1 MTTTTSVFDA
11 LPGIEVPVGGI
22 AAGFRQLWAASPAE
36 EMRAMQLNLVL
47 HMGANTTAEDANEQF
62 RATVRFSQRYPCR
75 VVVLCPDF
83 DDSAPALMRAKVYGE
98 CFTGKAKNDTR
109 CCEFVLLYYTMAVR
123 GFLENQVSICLSTD
137 LPLYY
142 WAHRFSAARRLAD
155 YSYLLTRS
163 KRIMFDSAVAP
174 PDAFTYPWPNLAA
187 VRDLAYTRTLPL
199 RQNLGQFLSRYAPPL
214 ISGGLH
220 TVTIRHRATF
230 AAEANCLLG
239 WIKKGLVRSGVTC
252 AGSIPGGYGAGLA
265 GVRFVAKPAECAGC
279 MELAFAYADPGK
291 YLRWQANLDR
301 DEARFEGDLGTGRT
315 ALSLGAHLLAP
326 ESALSEAMFF

>member
-1 MTTTTSVFDA
+1 MTTTTSVFDS
-11 LPGIEVPVGGI
+11 LPGIEAPVGGI
-22 AAGFRQLWAASPAE
+22 GAAFQKLWAASPAE

-47 HMGANTTAEDANEQF
+47 HLGANTTPEDANEQF

-83 DDSAPALMRAKVYGE
+83 DEAAPALIKAKIYGE

-109 CCEFVLLYYTMAVR
+109 CCEFVLLYYTMAAR
-123 GFLENQVSICLSTD
+123 GYLENQVSVCLSTD

-142 WAHRFSAARRLAD
+142 WAHRFSAAKRLAD

-163 KRIMFDSAVAP
+163 KRIMFDSALVP

-199 RQNLGQFLSRYAPPL
+199 RQNLGQFLSRYTPVQ
-214 ISGGLH
+214 ITQGLRG
-220 TVTIRHRATF
+220 VTIRHRQDF
-230 AAEANCLLG
+230 SAEANCLLG
-239 WIKKGLVRSGVTC
+239 WIKKGLVRCGGDLTEVGFT
-252 AGSIPGGYGAGLA
+252 AAPGD
-265 GVRFVAKPAECAGC
+265 CAGC
-279 MELAFAYADPGK
+279 LELAFAYADPK
-291 YLRWQANLDR
+291 KVFRWQANLDK

-315 ALSLGAHLLAP
+315 TLLLGAHLLTP
-326 ESALSEAMFF
+326 ENALSEAMFF